1 MVVVAAFDL
10 GIKNLCYC
18 VASFDPPAVSPE
30 ILQWKNMSLLAEGAS
45 SQSQTRCVCGGPAS
59 FSFRSE
65 EDEEGSQRLLCKKCV
80 KHSEVPVFAATSTKV
95 AELREFVAALDSLDP
110 KSLKRATKEEL
121 LARIAECHL
130 MPYKAPKIK
139 GFDIK
144 ALLRQMEICLTAELP
159 HLVAADLIRI
169 ENQPCDFGQSRMQTV
184 QTMLF
189 TLLDHRLR
197 TEYGWAGTI
206 EFASASVKTRGTT
219 AKTGA
224 AGKRSRKLAA
234 IERANTLLLLAPS
247 VTVKE
252 WHTWWRSQ
260 SKQDD
265 LADSLL
271 MCVDAVIPVS
281 PS

>member
-1 MVVVAAFDL
+1 MTVIAAFDL

-18 VASFDPPAVSPE
+18 VASFDDSGIAE

-45 SQSQTRCVCGGPAS
+45 SQSQTRCACGGPAS
-59 FSFRSE
+59 FSFKGGV
-65 EDEEGSQRLLCKKCV
+65 EGTQLLCKKCV
-80 KHSEVPVFAATSTKV
+80 KHSETPVFAASSKV
-95 AELREFVAALDSLDP
+95 ADLRAFVAALDSLDP

-121 LARIAECHL
+121 LARIAEDHL

-144 ALLRQMEICLTAELP
+144 AVLRQMEICLTAELP
-159 HLVAADLIRI
+159 HLAAADLIRI

-189 TLLDHRLR
+189 TLVDHRLR
-197 TEYGWAGTI
+197 SEFGWTGTI
-206 EFASASVKTRGTT
+206 EFASASVKTRGTA

-234 IERANTLLLLAPS
+234 IARVDALLFLTPS
-247 VTVKE
+247 LKE
-252 WHTWWRSQ
+252 WHSWWLSQ

-271 MCVDAVIPVS
+271 MCVDAANR
-281 PS
+281 